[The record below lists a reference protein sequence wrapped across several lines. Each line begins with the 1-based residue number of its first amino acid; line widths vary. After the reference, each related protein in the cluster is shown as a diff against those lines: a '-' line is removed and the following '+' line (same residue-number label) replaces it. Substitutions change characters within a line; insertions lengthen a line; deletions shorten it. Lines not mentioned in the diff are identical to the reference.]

1 MNLIIPTDNKKA
13 PKKDNKYLVL
23 LIDRKRVRI
32 FTIHSSGTVERK
44 EEFED
49 GHVPKKVKHGDNT
62 WDAQDKI
69 YRHIEDHL
77 HRHLTL
83 IAEKVKIY
91 AAQED
96 NIAGILIGGH
106 NQLFPKII
114 KHLPYPLSRQVIR
127 TFIADLKAPF
137 NEILERI
144 KNLIKEIEK

>member
-1 MNLIIPTDNKKA
+1 MNLIITTNNKNVA
-13 PKKDNKYLVL
+13 KKDNKYLVL
-23 LIDRKRVRI
+23 LVDKKLAKILMV
-32 FTIHSSGTVERK
+32 HSNGAVERS
-44 EEFED
+44 EVFED

-62 WDAQDKI
+62 WDSQDKI

-114 KHLPYPLSRQVIR
+114 KHLPYPLSGQVIR